1 MMRII
6 LVLVVSLF
14 LQNGRATP
22 EAAAGCS
29 DPAMV
34 RAAEEALDQINDHRD
49 EGYVFSLNRLY
60 DVRQEAKEGGVEM
73 VTLMI
78 DVLETKCHVISRRKW
93 KSCEVKEV
101 GDVPVFGKCEA
112 SISIQTTL
120 TLHNFNC
127 TIQQVPAV
135 AIVEA
140 CPDCPTAERL
150 NEPIIIETANLS
162 LQKFNKET
170 NLPNLFTLLNITSAS
185 MQWVVGPAYF
195 VEFTIQETDC
205 AKASTDVDFSQCRLK
220 NGQKGFCS
228 GSHTTTDDGPEIKI
242 PIEVNCSIYK
252 QTVLQILPPPPV
264 PIPPRAMATAKNCP
278 GQKRTQPRTENSE
291 AVS

>member
-78 DVLETKCHVISRRKW
+78 DVLETKCHVISRRNW

-185 MQWVVGPAYF
+185 MQVRYR
-195 VEFTIQETDC
+195 
-205 AKASTDVDFSQCRLK
+205 KAS
-220 NGQKGFCS
+220 CS
-228 GSHTTTDDGPEIKI
+228 VYIGLFLG
-242 PIEVNCSIYK
+242 VNYRK
-252 QTVLQILPPPPV
+252 K
-264 PIPPRAMATAKNCP
+264 A
-278 GQKRTQPRTENSE
+278 
-291 AVS
+291 